1 MDASWTSLFLH
12 LLVMLSVLQYANG
25 SGATRMTGNYQM
37 AVNHQDHANEKAN
50 LQESKRIIMSGH
62 PKDAQD
68 DEDHHDGMKAMKH
81 RTIDDTAKGT
91 DVLEL
96 NSMDVNKN
104 GDDHVN
110 AHPSSHMDH
119 MDPSLLV
126 FFIMEDL
133 KVGKTMPIYFPKRNP
148 SSSPRMLPR
157 EEADAI
163 AFSHKELP
171 NLLQQ
176 FSFSQGS
183 PQAKAMEDTIRQC
196 EIPPIIGETKF
207 CATSLES
214 MVDFTRD
221 IFGLDS
227 QIKVLSTNHLTKSST
242 LLQNYTVL
250 EAPREISAWKMV
262 ACHTMPYPYAVFY
275 CHSQDS
281 KNRVLKV
288 LLAGENGDRVEAISV
303 CHLDTSH
310 WSRNHVSFRVLGI
323 EPGTAP
329 VCHFFPADNFV
340 WIPSPTS
347 N

>member
-1 MDASWTSLFLH
+1 MGASWTSLFVH
-12 LLVMLSVLQYANG
+12 LLVMLHANR
-25 SGATRMTGNYQM
+25 SGATRTTGNYQM
-37 AVNHQDHANEKAN
+37 AVNHANEKVN
-50 LQESKRIIMSGH
+50 LQEPKRIIMSGH
-62 PKDAQD
+62 PKDGQD
-68 DEDHHDGMKAMKH
+68 DEDHHDGMKAMEH
-81 RTIDDTAKGT
+81 RTVDDTAKGT
-91 DVLEL
+91 NVLQL
-96 NSMDVNKN
+96 HSMDVNKN

-110 AHPSSHMDH
+110 AHPSSH

-133 KVGKTMPIYFPKRNP
+133 KVGKTMPIYFPKRDP

-163 AFSHKELP
+163 AFSLKELA
-171 NLLQQ
+171 NLLQR

-196 EIPPIIGETKF
+196 EIPPIVGETKF

-214 MVDFTRD
+214 MVDFTQD
-221 IFGLDS
+221 ILGLDS

-250 EAPREISAWKMV
+250 EAPQEISARKMV

-281 KNRVLKV
+281 KNRVLRV
-288 LLAGENGDRVEAISV
+288 LLAGENGDRVDAISV